1 MARIVLETP
10 HAVIVATGG
19 GLFTHKIIL
28 KTTGETAGA
37 VSLQNAKDVLISL
50 LERKLDRVLHLT
62 APEPGLRPA
71 APL

>member
-1 MARIVLETP
+1 MAHIELETP

-37 VSLQNAKDVLISL
+37 VSLQNAKDVLITL
-50 LERKLDRVLHLT
+50 LERKLDRVLHAVGPEMT
-62 APEPGLRPA
+62 ARPA
-71 APL
+71 APR